1 MKRKFGLFL
10 MVAAAVPLAV
20 ASVAW
25 ACGVLATLTLD
36 TKVASPGQAI
46 SATGKNYGVST
57 PATGTTP
64 ARVFSDVTIRL
75 KSRSGT
81 VLASTAPTAG
91 GRISNTFTVPAG
103 LSPGWYVVLATQ
115 NNADGTPKSG
125 TPGRTTLRVQGSAQS
140 GSSTPVA
147 APWSSSPPSGP
158 AAQTAGGSQSM
169 LPLAIGA
176 LLSLTML
183 AGGWMLVARKGRRP
197 LSGPQLSV

>member
-1 MKRKFGLFL
+1 MKRRFGLFL

-57 PATGTTP
+57 PATDTTP
-64 ARVFSDVTIRL
+64 ARVFSDVTVRL
-75 KSRSGT
+75 RSRTGT
-81 VLASTAPTAG
+81 VLASSAPTAG
-91 GRISNTFTVPAG
+91 GRFATTFTVPAG

-125 TPGRTTLRVQGSAQS
+125 TPGRTTLRVQGSAS
-140 GSSTPVA
+140 GATTPA
-147 APWSSSPPSGP
+147 GAPWSSSPPSAP
-158 AAQTAGGSQSM
+158 AAQTSSGSQSM
-169 LPLAIGA
+169 LPLAIGT

-197 LSGPQLSV
+197 VSGPQLSI